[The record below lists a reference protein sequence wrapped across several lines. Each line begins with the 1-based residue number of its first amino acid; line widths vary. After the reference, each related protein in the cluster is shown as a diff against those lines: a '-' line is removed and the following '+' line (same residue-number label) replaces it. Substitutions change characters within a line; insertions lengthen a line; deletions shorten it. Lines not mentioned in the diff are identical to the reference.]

1 MVEILCPHCDEQ
13 IELDDDSSG
22 VFACPHC
29 EQEFEW
35 NVDSAPSKS
44 DGKVADIE
52 IVDNEGMKMVKVI
65 LNGNSIRS
73 ESGALH
79 YMQGDIEM
87 QTKATNVG
95 GFLKSMASGENIFR
109 PTYKGTGEVY
119 FGPPTLGEYHILEVE
134 GEMILDQGAYI
145 CSDIDIEVGVF
156 RNKGMSMIAGGE
168 GIFQTSVKG
177 KGNVVVHAH
186 GPLQVIHLE
195 NDTLTVDGSFAVARD
210 ASLQFTTQML
220 GKSAL
225 SKIASGEGFVNVI
238 RGTGR
243 VYLAP
248 VPNKLMTLMNGI
260 QSPFGL
266 E

>member
-1 MVEILCPHCDEQ
+1 M
-13 IELDDDSSG
+13 
-22 VFACPHC
+22 
-29 EQEFEW
+29 
-35 NVDSAPSKS
+35 
-44 DGKVADIE
+44 ADIE

-65 LNGNSIRS
+65 LSGDSIRS

-87 QTKATNVG
+87 QTKAPSVG
-95 GFLKSMASGENIFR
+95 GFLKSMVSGEDIFR
-109 PTYKGTGEVY
+109 PIYKGTGEVY
-119 FGPPTLGEYHILEVE
+119 FGPPTLGEFHILEVE

-145 CSDIDIEVGVF
+145 CSDIDIEIGIF
-156 RNKGMSMIAGGE
+156 RNKGMSMLAGGE

-177 KGNVVVHAH
+177 KGNVVVYSQ

-210 ASLQFTTQML
+210 ASLQFTTQLL
-220 GKSAL
+220 GKGL
-225 SKIASGEGFVNVI
+225 SKIAGGEGFVNII

-248 VPNKLMTLMNGI
+248 VPNKLITLMNGI
-260 QSPFGL
+260 NSPFGL

>member
-1 MVEILCPHCDEQ
+1 M
-13 IELDDDSSG
+13 
-22 VFACPHC
+22 
-29 EQEFEW
+29 
-35 NVDSAPSKS
+35 
-44 DGKVADIE
+44 ADIE
-52 IVDNEGMKMVKVI
+52 IVDNEGMKMVKVN
-65 LNGNSIRS
+65 LSGDSIRS

-87 QTKATNVG
+87 QTKAPSVG
-95 GFLKSMASGENIFR
+95 GFLKSMVSGEDIFR
-109 PTYKGTGEVY
+109 PIYKGTGEVY
-119 FGPPTLGEYHILEVE
+119 FGPPTLGEFHILEVE

-145 CSDIDIEVGVF
+145 CSDIDIEVGIF
-156 RNKGMSMIAGGE
+156 RNKGMSMLAGGE

-177 KGNVVVHAH
+177 KGNVVVYSQ

-210 ASLQFTTQML
+210 ASLQFTTQLL
-220 GKSAL
+220 GKGL
-225 SKIASGEGFVNVI
+225 SKIAGGEGFVNII

-248 VPNKLMTLMNGI
+248 VPNKLITLMNGI
-260 QSPFGL
+260 NSPFGL

>member
-1 MVEILCPHCDEQ
+1 M
-13 IELDDDSSG
+13 
-22 VFACPHC
+22 
-29 EQEFEW
+29 
-35 NVDSAPSKS
+35 
-44 DGKVADIE
+44 ADIE
-52 IVDNEGMKMVKVI
+52 IVDNEGMKMVKVN
-65 LNGNSIRS
+65 LSGDSIRS

-87 QTKATNVG
+87 QTKAPSVG
-95 GFLKSMASGENIFR
+95 GFLKSMVSGEDIFR
-109 PTYKGTGEVY
+109 PTYKGMGEVY

-145 CSDIDIEVGVF
+145 CSDIDIEIGIF
-156 RNKGMSMIAGGE
+156 RNKGMSMLAGGE

-177 KGNVVVHAH
+177 KGNVVVYSQ

-210 ASLQFTTQML
+210 ASLQFTTQLL
-220 GKSAL
+220 GKGL
-225 SKIASGEGFVNVI
+225 SKIAGGEGFVNII

-248 VPNKLMTLMNGI
+248 VPNKLITLMNGI
-260 QSPFGL
+260 NSPFGL

>member
-1 MVEILCPHCDEQ
+1 M
-13 IELDDDSSG
+13 
-22 VFACPHC
+22 
-29 EQEFEW
+29 
-35 NVDSAPSKS
+35 
-44 DGKVADIE
+44 ADIE

-65 LNGNSIRS
+65 LSGGSIRS

-87 QTKATNVG
+87 QTKAPSVG
-95 GFLKSMASGENIFR
+95 GFLKSMVSGEDIFR
-109 PTYKGTGEVY
+109 PIYKGTGEVY
-119 FGPPTLGEYHILEVE
+119 FGPPTLGEFHILEVE

-145 CSDIDIEVGVF
+145 CSDIDIEIGIF
-156 RNKGMSMIAGGE
+156 RNKGMSMLAGGE

-177 KGNVVVHAH
+177 KGNVVVYSQ

-210 ASLQFTTQML
+210 ASLQFTTQLL
-220 GKSAL
+220 GKGL
-225 SKIASGEGFVNVI
+225 SKIAGGEGFVNII

-248 VPNKLMTLMNGI
+248 VPNKLITLMNGI
-260 QSPFGL
+260 NSPFGL

>member
-1 MVEILCPHCDEQ
+1 M
-13 IELDDDSSG
+13 
-22 VFACPHC
+22 
-29 EQEFEW
+29 
-35 NVDSAPSKS
+35 
-44 DGKVADIE
+44 ADIE
-52 IVDNEGMKMVKVI
+52 IVDNEGMKMVKVN
-65 LNGNSIRS
+65 LSGDSIRS

-87 QTKATNVG
+87 QTKAPSVG
-95 GFLKSMASGENIFR
+95 GFLKSMVSGEDIFR
-109 PTYKGTGEVY
+109 PTYKGIGEVY

-145 CSDIDIEVGVF
+145 CSDIDIEIGIF
-156 RNKGMSMIAGGE
+156 RNKGMSMLAGGE

-177 KGNVVVHAH
+177 KGNVVVYSQ

-210 ASLQFTTQML
+210 ASLQFTTQLL
-220 GKSAL
+220 GKGL
-225 SKIASGEGFVNVI
+225 SKIAGGEGFVNII

-248 VPNKLMTLMNGI
+248 VPNKLITLMNGI
-260 QSPFGL
+260 NSPFGL

>member
-1 MVEILCPHCDEQ
+1 M
-13 IELDDDSSG
+13 
-22 VFACPHC
+22 
-29 EQEFEW
+29 
-35 NVDSAPSKS
+35 
-44 DGKVADIE
+44 ADIE
-52 IVDNEGMKMVKVI
+52 IIDNEGMKMVKVN
-65 LNGNSIRS
+65 LSGDSIRS

-87 QTKATNVG
+87 QTKAPSVG
-95 GFLKSMASGENIFR
+95 GFLKSMVSGEDIFR
-109 PTYKGTGEVY
+109 PTYKGMGEVY

-145 CSDIDIEVGVF
+145 CSDIDIEIGIF
-156 RNKGMSMIAGGE
+156 RNKGMSMLAGGE

-177 KGNVVVHAH
+177 KGNVVVYSQ

-210 ASLQFTTQML
+210 ASLQFTTQLL
-220 GKSAL
+220 GKGL
-225 SKIASGEGFVNVI
+225 SKIAGGEGFVNII

-248 VPNKLMTLMNGI
+248 VPNKLITLMNGI
-260 QSPFGL
+260 NSPFGL

>member
-1 MVEILCPHCDEQ
+1 M
-13 IELDDDSSG
+13 
-22 VFACPHC
+22 
-29 EQEFEW
+29 
-35 NVDSAPSKS
+35 
-44 DGKVADIE
+44 ADIE

-65 LNGNSIRS
+65 LSGDSIRS

-87 QTKATNVG
+87 QTKAPSVG
-95 GFLKSMASGENIFR
+95 GFLKSMVSGEDIFR
-109 PTYKGTGEVY
+109 PIYKGTGEVY
-119 FGPPTLGEYHILEVE
+119 FGPPTLGEFHILEVE

-145 CSDIDIEVGVF
+145 CSDIDIEVGIF
-156 RNKGMSMIAGGE
+156 RNKGMSMLAGGE
-168 GIFQTSVKG
+168 GFYQTSVKG
-177 KGNVVVHAH
+177 KGNVVVYSQ

-210 ASLQFTTQML
+210 ASLQFTTQLL
-220 GKSAL
+220 GKGL
-225 SKIASGEGFVNVI
+225 SKIAGGEGFVNII

-248 VPNKLMTLMNGI
+248 VPNKLITLMNGI
-260 QSPFGL
+260 NSPFGL

>member
-1 MVEILCPHCDEQ
+1 M
-13 IELDDDSSG
+13 
-22 VFACPHC
+22 
-29 EQEFEW
+29 
-35 NVDSAPSKS
+35 
-44 DGKVADIE
+44 ADIE

-65 LNGNSIRS
+65 LSGDSIRS

-87 QTKATNVG
+87 QTKAPSVG
-95 GFLKSMASGENIFR
+95 GFLKSMVSGEDIFR

-145 CSDIDIEVGVF
+145 CSDIDIEVGIF
-156 RNKGMSMIAGGE
+156 RNKGMSMLASGE
-168 GIFQTSVKG
+168 GFFQTSVKG
-177 KGNVVVHAH
+177 KGNVVVHSH
-186 GPLQVIHLE
+186 GPFQIIHLE

-225 SKIASGEGFVNVI
+225 SKIAGGEGFVNVI

-248 VPNKLMTLMNGI
+248 VPNKLMTLMNGMY
-260 QSPFGL
+260 SPYGH

>member
-1 MVEILCPHCDEQ
+1 M
-13 IELDDDSSG
+13 
-22 VFACPHC
+22 
-29 EQEFEW
+29 
-35 NVDSAPSKS
+35 
-44 DGKVADIE
+44 ADIE
-52 IVDNEGMKMVKVI
+52 IVDSEGMKMVKVN
-65 LNGNSIRS
+65 LSGDSIRS

-87 QTKATNVG
+87 QTKAPSVG
-95 GFLKSMASGENIFR
+95 GFLKSMVSGEDIFR

-119 FGPPTLGEYHILEVE
+119 FGPPTLGEFHILEVE

-145 CSDIDIEVGVF
+145 CSDIDIEIGIF
-156 RNKGMSMIAGGE
+156 RNKGMSMLAGGE

-177 KGNVVVHAH
+177 KGNVVVYSQ

-210 ASLQFTTQML
+210 ASLQFTTQLL
-220 GKSAL
+220 GKGL
-225 SKIASGEGFVNVI
+225 SKIAGGEGFVNII

-248 VPNKLMTLMNGI
+248 VPNKLITLMNGI
-260 QSPFGL
+260 NSPFGL

>member
-1 MVEILCPHCDEQ
+1 M
-13 IELDDDSSG
+13 
-22 VFACPHC
+22 
-29 EQEFEW
+29 
-35 NVDSAPSKS
+35 
-44 DGKVADIE
+44 ADIE
-52 IVDNEGMKMVKVI
+52 IVDNEGMKMVKVN
-65 LNGNSIRS
+65 LSGDSIRS

-87 QTKATNVG
+87 QTKAPSVG
-95 GFLKSMASGENIFR
+95 GFLKSMVSGEDIFR

-145 CSDIDIEVGVF
+145 CSDIDIEVGIF
-156 RNKGMSMIAGGE
+156 RNKGMSMLAGGE

-177 KGNVVVHAH
+177 KGNVVVYSQ

-210 ASLQFTTQML
+210 ASLQFTTQLL
-220 GKSAL
+220 GKGL
-225 SKIASGEGFVNVI
+225 SKIAGGEGFVNII

-248 VPNKLMTLMNGI
+248 VPNKLITLMNGI
-260 QSPFGL
+260 NSPFGL

>member
-1 MVEILCPHCDEQ
+1 M
-13 IELDDDSSG
+13 
-22 VFACPHC
+22 
-29 EQEFEW
+29 
-35 NVDSAPSKS
+35 
-44 DGKVADIE
+44 ADIE
-52 IVDNEGMKMVKVI
+52 IVDNEGMKMVKVN
-65 LNGNSIRS
+65 LSGDSIRS

-87 QTKATNVG
+87 QTKAPSVG
-95 GFLKSMASGENIFR
+95 GFLKSMVSGEDIFR

-119 FGPPTLGEYHILEVE
+119 FGPPTLGEFHILEVE

-145 CSDIDIEVGVF
+145 CSDIGIEIGIF
-156 RNKGMSMIAGGE
+156 RNKGMSMLAGGE

-177 KGNVVVHAH
+177 KGNVVVYSQ

-210 ASLQFTTQML
+210 ASLQFTTQLL
-220 GKSAL
+220 GKGL
-225 SKIASGEGFVNVI
+225 SKIAGGEGFVNII

-248 VPNKLMTLMNGI
+248 VPNKLITLMNGI
-260 QSPFGL
+260 NSPFGL